1 MVARTNLVIKD
12 QAATPADRTFAPV
25 GDDANGVHVF
35 EEKTAVQAGNPQ
47 FTAAWKF
54 ANGKHRPSLRLRMP
68 TVQTRTE
75 NGINTP
81 VVVRTAFVS
90 VDFTFDEVATDQE
103 KKDAIALMRNALDPA
118 KTQINEL
125 LLGISDIY

>member
-1 MVARTNLVIKD
+1 MVARTNLIIKD

-25 GDDANGVHVF
+25 GDDKNDVHVF

-47 FTAAWKF
+47 FTAAWKQ
-54 ANGKHRPSLRLRMP
+54 ANGKHRPSLRLTLP

-81 VVVRTAFVS
+81 VVVRTAFATCE
-90 VDFTFDEVATDQE
+90 FTFDMVATEQE
-103 KKDAIALMRNALDPA
+103 KKDAIALMRNALDPS
-118 KTQINEL
+118 KTQIYEL